1 MRRARDLTDNFALPY
16 HAQGWPRETGD
27 DELTKP
33 SDMRRRIARF
43 RDLTFAPNA
52 FLDAYLPGR
61 DRQQAQV
68 IGAGV
73 VESAAVQPVIEADAE
88 FTLSYTRVPPGNGNS
103 LHDHKTVE
111 VFIPLT
117 SRWRIVWG
125 ERGES
130 AVELEPHDVI
140 SIPPGVHRHY
150 TNIGNV
156 EGLLLTVLGGR
167 DSGKVT
173 WAKQVLDEAREHG
186 VALDERGE
194 IIAADSDGR

>member
-1 MRRARDLTDNFALPY
+1 M
-16 HAQGWPRETGD
+16 
-27 DELTKP
+27 TKP

-43 RDLTFAPNA
+43 RDLAFAPNA

-73 VESAAVQPVIEADAE
+73 VESNSVQPVIEADAE

-103 LHDHKTVE
+103 LHDHQTVE

-130 AVELEPHDVI
+130 AVELEAYDVI

-173 WAKQVLDEAREHG
+173 WANKVLDEARAHG

-194 IIAADSDGR
+194 IVAADPGGR

>member
-1 MRRARDLTDNFALPY
+1 M
-16 HAQGWPRETGD
+16 E
-27 DELTKP
+27 P

-43 RDLTFAPNA
+43 RDLAFAPNA

-73 VESAAVQPVIEADAE
+73 VESGSVRPAIEADAE

-103 LHDHKTVE
+103 SHDHKTVE

-117 SRWRIVWG
+117 SRWRISWDEAG
-125 ERGES
+125 DA
-130 AVELEPHDVI
+130 AVELEPYDVI

-173 WAKQVLDEAREHG
+173 WARKVLDEAREHG
-186 VALDERGE
+186 VALDQRGE
-194 IIAADSDGR
+194 IVPVDRAGR